1 MIKNI
6 WAGKTK
12 LFQVDFNEESPISYD
27 KYCELINDK

>member
-6 WAGKTK
+6 WSGKTK
-12 LFQVDFNEESPISYD
+12 LFQVDFNEESSISYD